1 MYREI
6 PCRVTTCWRLVD
18 VLLTYSVEMASQLTD
33 LQLAMKQTAK
43 EEELRQAEIES
54 DTKDDQLQVKLQEL
68 QNK

>member
-1 MYREI
+1 M
-6 PCRVTTCWRLVD
+6 
-18 VLLTYSVEMASQLTD
+18 LLTYSVEMASQLTD

-68 QNK
+68 QDK

>member
-1 MYREI
+1 MCTGKYT
-6 PCRVTTCWRLVD
+6 CRVTTCWRLVD

-43 EEELRQAEIES
+43 EELRQVEIES

-68 QNK
+68 QDK